1 MTDPRAQRRR
11 PRDRRQQILTAAAEQ
26 FRSAGYHNVGMADI
40 AEAVGITGAAVY
52 RHFRSKRDLLLA
64 VVQDAFDRFA
74 TVWAQ
79 DYEDLDALLS
89 AIATLS
95 LQWPDIGV
103 LWEREVVHFLPE
115 QQHELRAQVLAA
127 VAPVRAAIAGARP
140 DLEPDVVD
148 LLLWAVMAL
157 SASSG
162 YHSVKLQPGRY
173 RERFVEAA
181 HAICM
186 TTSIA
191 STHGRHVVPASPAPK
206 GKLLPASRREA
217 VLTTATRLFSQ
228 YGYQSVGVDDI
239 GAAVGITGATLY
251 YHFTS
256 KSAILTAV
264 LTRCFEAMFFDL
276 AGALD
281 TADSPGEALDLVLQS
296 TVRASIEHGTVI
308 GALLN
313 EIGSLPAEEA
323 QMLRQVRRDYVAEWV
338 ALLVA
343 HRPGL
348 SEAEAQV
355 LVQATTSM
363 VNSLLLVPH
372 IAGRP
377 TSGQEL
383 VTLGRAVLGLADQP
397 VTAGNH

>member
-1 MTDPRAQRRR
+1 MTDPRAPRRR
-11 PRDRRQQILTAAAEQ
+11 PRDRRQQIVAAAAEQ
-26 FRSAGYHNVGMADI
+26 FRAAGYHNVGMAEI

-52 RHFRSKRDLLLA
+52 RHFRSKQDLLLA
-64 VVQDAFDRFA
+64 VLQDAFDRFA
-74 TVWAQ
+74 TVWTQ

-89 AIATLS
+89 AIAAMS

-103 LWEREVVHFLPE
+103 LWEREAVHLSAE
-115 QQHELRAQVLAA
+115 QQHELRARVLAA
-127 VAPVRAAIAGARP
+127 VAPVRAAIARARP
-140 DLEPDVVD
+140 DLQPDVVD

-157 SASSG
+157 SASNG

-173 RERFVEAA
+173 RARFVEAA

-191 STHGRHVVPASPAPK
+191 SADGGHVVPVSSALK

-217 VLTTATRLFSQ
+217 VLTAATRLFSQ
-228 YGYQSVGVDDI
+228 YGYESVGVDDI

-251 YHFTS
+251 YHFAS

-281 TADSPGEALDLVLQS
+281 AASSPGEALDLVLQS
-296 TVRASIEHGTVI
+296 TVRASMERGRVI

-323 QMLRQVRRDYVAEWV
+323 QTLHQVQRDYLAEWV

-348 SEAEAQV
+348 TEAEAQM
-355 LVQATTSM
+355 LVHATVST

-372 IAGRP
+372 LADRP
-377 TSGQEL
+377 SSAQEL

-397 VTAGNH
+397 AAGRR